1 MPTESTLLAH
11 LTPRLTDR
19 VEDMAVEA
27 LGYILSK
34 SLASRSALNRVLKSV
49 ATELN
54 PVTRVQTQVS
64 DNNLARPDL
73 VGFDEQGKERVLI
86 EAKFWAGLTDNQP
99 TGYLDRLPSDGP
111 SVLLFVAPETRRDTL
126 WGELRRRLNANLID
140 VSEGDGLWSG
150 KVGDSSRHLALT
162 SWRSL
167 LGQMAN
173 QSSGSGESSA
183 QIDIRQLQGLT
194 ERMDE
199 EAFLPMQAAE
209 LAPAFPRRMLG
220 LNRLV
225 DDATQRGV
233 RGKWITTGGLQVTSR
248 PTGYGRYMRL
258 GGATVWF
265 GVSFELWAGGFDTPL
280 WLDFRG
286 IASGT
291 VKIEQLRRSLGLS
304 HGEEHVPI
312 RLPVGVEYESVLY
325 AVVDELQRIGR
336 EIEAGRNS
344 NNE

>member
-1 MPTESTLLAH
+1 MPAESTLLAH

-27 LGYILSK
+27 LGYIFSK
-34 SLASRSALNRVLKSV
+34 SPSSIDALNRVLKSGV
-49 ATELN
+49 TELS
-54 PVTRVQTQVS
+54 PVMRVQTQVS
-64 DNNLARPDL
+64 DTNLARPDL

-99 TGYLDRLPSDGP
+99 NGYLERLPSDGP

-126 WGELRRRLNANLID
+126 WAELRRRVVSDLVD
-140 VSEGDGLWSG
+140 VSGSDGLWSG
-150 KVGDSSRHLALT
+150 RVPDSSRYLVLT

-173 QSSGSGESSA
+173 QSSEAGDSSA

-199 EAFLPMQAAE
+199 EAFLPIQAAE

-220 LNRLV
+220 LRTLV

-233 RGKWITTGGLQVTSR
+233 SEGWINNSGLRMTPL

-258 GGATVWF
+258 GGSTVWF
-265 GVSFELWAGGFDTPL
+265 GISFDLWAGSSDTPL
-280 WLDFRG
+280 WLDHRPVNNHAVPLG
-286 IASGT
+286 
-291 VKIEQLRRSLGLS
+291 QLRRILGMS
-304 HGEEHVPI
+304 HGEEYVPI
-312 RLPVGVEYESVLY
+312 PLSVGVVYQAVLDG
-325 AVVDELQRIGR
+325 VVDELQRLGR
-336 EIEAGRNS
+336 EIEASHG
-344 NNE
+344 E

>member
-1 MPTESTLLAH
+1 MPAESTLLAY
-11 LTPRLTDR
+11 LTPKLTGR

-27 LGYILSK
+27 LGYIFAK
-34 SLASRSALNRVLKSV
+34 SPSSISALNRVLKSG
-49 ATELN
+49 ATELS
-54 PVTRVQTQVS
+54 PVMRVQTQVS
-64 DNNLARPDL
+64 DENLARPDL

-99 TGYLDRLPSDGP
+99 SGYIERLPSDGP

-126 WGELRRRLNANLID
+126 WAELRRRLTADLVD
-140 VSEGDGLWSG
+140 VSGGDGLWSG
-150 KVGDSSRHLALT
+150 KVGDSSRYLMLT

-173 QSSGSGESSA
+173 QSSDAGDSST

-199 EAFLPMQAAE
+199 EAFLPIQAAE

-220 LNRLV
+220 LKTLI

-233 RGKWITTGGLQVTSR
+233 SEKWINIDGLAIAAHS
-248 PTGYGRYMRL
+248 TGYGRYMRL
-258 GGATVWF
+258 GGSTVRF
-265 GVSFELWAGGFDTPL
+265 GVRFDLWAGNFDTPL
-280 WLDFRG
+280 WLDYR
-286 IASGT
+286 T
-291 VKIEQLRRSLGLS
+291 VRQHAVPLDKLRRILGMS
-304 HGEEHVPI
+304 HGEEYVPI
-312 RLPVGVEYESVLY
+312 PLPVGVEYEAVLD

-336 EIEAGRNS
+336 DIEAARG
-344 NNE
+344 E